1 MVMIYV
7 LVFLHFVNTDNL
19 KYYQVAIFGDAESCE
34 LELEKAS
41 VMVTHSSMTL
51 TCLELNAQQ

>member
-1 MVMIYV
+1 MIYV

-19 KYYQVAIFGDAESCE
+19 KYYQVATFGDAESCE